1 MEQIRLIKEMRDY
14 DRETNQHRGMEV
26 KPRWMVWE
34 NVVGATSSNHGDDF
48 RAVLEETLKVVK
60 KMPLFLDLRQ
70 ENGQPQDVSWQ
81 TDVVSLGEYMTHSTL
96 VSLKDA
102 GGYVYWLTSTD
113 NPHQTYCLNC
123 GEKPM
128 EPRLSKLSQIL
139 ETNPDP
145 KYKLSARACQGI
157 LNRAERRG
165 KTMPPILK
173 EALENQA
180 KV

>member
-1 MEQIRLIKEMRDY
+1 MIEKQISIEEGMSDRDGWCG
-14 DRETNQHRGMEV
+14 RTSWEPQVQTTVMTSKQSSK
-26 KPRWMVWE
+26 KPSK
-34 NVVGATSSNHGDDF
+34 SS
-48 RAVLEETLKVVK
+48 K

-70 ENGQPQDVSWQ
+70 ENGQPQDASWQ
-81 TDVVSLGEYMTHSTL
+81 TDLVSLGECMTHSTL

-123 GEKPM
+123 GEKPL

-165 KTMPPILK
+165 KTLPPILK

-180 KV
+180 KE